1 MKLFYCR
8 VSTTE
13 QREDRQIKLAEQ
25 LGIEQENIF
34 IDKQSG
40 KDTKRKELQRMI
52 DFSRKGDTIYVE
64 SISRL
69 ARNTRDLLEIV
80 EILKNKNVE
89 FVSQKENID
98 TTTPQGRFMLTIFG
112 AMAEIEREYILQR
125 QAEGIE
131 IAKSKGVYKG
141 RQKMNIDEKEF
152 ERMCAEWRK
161 GERTAVSIQ
170 RRFNITATTFYRWVK
185 ERNL

>member
-1 MKLFYCR
+1 MKLYYCR

-13 QREDRQIKLAEQ
+13 QREDRQIKQAEL
-25 LGIEQENIF
+25 LGIEKENIF

-52 DFSRKGDTIYVE
+52 EFSRKGDTIYVE

-80 EILKNKNVE
+80 EILKNKEVE

-112 AMAEIEREYILQR
+112 AMAEIEREYI
-125 QAEGIE
+125 
-131 IAKSKGVYKG
+131 
-141 RQKMNIDEKEF
+141 
-152 ERMCAEWRK
+152 
-161 GERTAVSIQ
+161 
-170 RRFNITATTFYRWVK
+170 
-185 ERNL
+185 